1 MKKIKS
7 VKLRLR
13 QFLFDKCFYEQ
24 LEVKKLPPH
33 LSKTHEEYVLEHL
46 GTRNYISEEYIRRN
60 EGGIFEIEYEPERK
74 FIDVRIEYSAKDNPL
89 SRLAVENI
97 LAALNK
103 HYEGF
108 ILENLTVTELNQGWT
123 DEDMIEFVKYY
134 MSFNRDLTVEEEL
147 EQFKAERKSK

>member
-60 EGGIFEIEYEPERK
+60 EGGIFEIEYEEERK
-74 FIDVRIEYSAKDNPL
+74 YIDVRIEYYEVERYKMGESEIQKAIDSAFFD
-89 SRLAVENI
+89 SRKAKVTKLQ
-97 LAALNK
+97 
-103 HYEGF
+103 EGT
-108 ILENLTVTELNQGWT
+108 L
-123 DEDMIEFVKYY
+123 
-134 MSFNRDLTVEEEL
+134 
-147 EQFKAERKSK
+147 

>member
-1 MKKIKS
+1 MEKKIKS
-7 VKLRLR
+7 VTLKEIPLI
-13 QFLFDKCFYEQ
+13 DCDNVYSAS
-24 LEVKKLPPH
+24 VTY
-33 LSKTHEEYVLEHL
+33 SKSYVEAHPEE
-46 GTRNYISEEYIRRN
+46 
-60 EGGIFEIEYEPERK
+60 FEIEYEPERK